1 MIELLL
7 SGVFYT
13 HLWMNNQN
21 TFVKICEYRAERNVS
36 ISYYYSPH
44 RIWIYDWQTCPR
56 SQKVNSTGT
65 RKF

>member
-7 SGVFYT
+7 SGVFVT

-21 TFVKICEYRAERNVS
+21 VFVKICEYRAERNVS
-36 ISYYYSPH
+36 VSYYYSPH
-44 RIWIYDWQTCPR
+44 RIWIYDRQTCPL